1 MKTLSERIKAQR
13 TSLKLTQSD
22 VAKKIGIARVSY
34 TQWELGETNPKGEL
48 LKVCPFL
55 CLKSNRL

>member
-34 TQWELGETNPKGEL
+34 TQWEFKSPP
-48 LKVCPFL
+48 VRAFL
-55 CLKSNRL
+55 RPH